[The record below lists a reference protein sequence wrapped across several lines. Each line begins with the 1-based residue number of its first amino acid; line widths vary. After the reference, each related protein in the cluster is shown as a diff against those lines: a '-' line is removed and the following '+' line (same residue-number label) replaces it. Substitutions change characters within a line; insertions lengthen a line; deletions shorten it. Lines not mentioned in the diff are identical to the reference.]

1 MYIYMA
7 RGPLKM
13 KRCPNGTRRNKKTK
27 KCVRR
32 LNPKAKT
39 FTMKTRLNPKA
50 KTFTMKSRLNP
61 KAKTFTMKSRLN
73 PKAKTFTMKKSSPKM
88 KCQVVN
94 QKKYVDRP
102 SPSIPAPTCNIGT
115 KKKGS
120 DGKMWVVVPFRNS
133 KRWQRVKSK

>member
-1 MYIYMA
+1 MA

-32 LNPKAKT
+32 LNAKAKT
-39 FTMKTRLNPKA
+39 FTMKT
-50 KTFTMKSRLNP
+50 
-61 KAKTFTMKSRLN
+61 RLN

-102 SPSIPAPTCNIGT
+102 SPSIPAPTCNLGT
-115 KKKGS
+115 RKKGS
-120 DGKMWVVVPFRNS
+120 DGKMWVIVPFRNS
-133 KRWQRVKSK
+133 RRWQRVKSK

>member
-1 MYIYMA
+1 MA

-32 LNPKAKT
+32 LNAKAKT
-39 FTMKTRLNPKA
+39 FTMKT
-50 KTFTMKSRLNP
+50 RLNP

-94 QKKYVDRP
+94 QKKYLDRP

-120 DGKMWVVVPFRNS
+120 DGKMWVIVPFRNS
-133 KRWQRVKSK
+133 RRWQRVKSK

>member
-1 MYIYMA
+1 MA

-13 KRCPNGTRRNKKTK
+13 KRCPNGSRRNKKTK

-39 FTMKTRLNPKA
+39 FTMKKRLNPMA
-50 KTFTMKSRLNP
+50 KTFTMKKP
-61 KAKTFTMKSRLN
+61 LN
-73 PKAKTFTMKKSSPKM
+73 PKAKTFTMKKSASPQL
-88 KCQVVN
+88 KCRVVN
-94 QKKYVDRP
+94 QKKYLNRP
-102 SPSIPAPTCNIGT
+102 SPSIPAPTCKLGT

>member
-1 MYIYMA
+1 MA

-50 KTFTMKSRLNP
+50 KTFTMK
-61 KAKTFTMKSRLN
+61 
-73 PKAKTFTMKKSSPKM
+73 KSSPKM

-102 SPSIPAPTCNIGT
+102 SPSIPAPTCNLGT
-115 KKKGS
+115 RKKGS
-120 DGKMWVVVPFRNS
+120 DGKMWEVVPFRNS